1 MPEALLAL
9 EGVTLRAP
17 DGTPVFRDL
26 AWRLARGGRFQLSG
40 FGATAFLRLCC
51 GIAEPEAGQVL
62 LGGTPL
68 ASYRRHPFLERGAVG
83 YVPSDGG
90 LAVNLTLLDNV
101 ALPLRF
107 ALHQNRAEAAAN
119 AALWL
124 GMAGLAEQALQRP
137 RVPADGQS
145 WLASLARAAAKKPE
159 LWLVDRPSGGL
170 DHAAMGAAQDL
181 LAQAGADPAVTMVLV
196 GGPWASGL
204 GEALRLEAGRI
215 GSGGLA

>member
-68 ASYRRHPFLERGAVG
+68 AAVG